1 MDDLNEILKE
11 EEALKRV
18 IRKGVQAICDK
29 GGKIY
34 PNICL
39 YVSRST
45 MDQYNIVEKI
55 FRYMTTESLPMDIES
70 ALSTVENELESG
82 YPD

>member
-1 MDDLNEILKE
+1 MENLQDRIQE

-18 IRKGVQAICDK
+18 IKKGVEAICAK
-29 GGKIY
+29 GGNIY
-34 PNICL
+34 PNICT
-39 YVSRST
+39 YSTRST
-45 MDQYNIVEKI
+45 LDQYNIVEKI

-70 ALSTVENELESG
+70 ALTAVENELAGG